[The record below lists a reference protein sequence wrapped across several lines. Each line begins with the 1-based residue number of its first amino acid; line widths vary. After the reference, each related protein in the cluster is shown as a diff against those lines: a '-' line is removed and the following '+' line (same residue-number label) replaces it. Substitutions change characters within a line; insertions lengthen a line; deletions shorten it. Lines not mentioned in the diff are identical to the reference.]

1 MVEAYFE
8 NIIQELV
15 VSHFVSSFKVLKRE
29 AGEEDGYIR
38 IKCKLSNGD
47 ILEFAEYI
55 QVIKNTLHSE
65 TYNFHW
71 QSADGTLVKRWD
83 NVKHHKNVRTYP
95 YHLHIPHNK
104 VIESE
109 PMNLKKVLLGIEKTL
124 PIKETEK

>member
-8 NIIQELV
+8 DIIQELII
-15 VSHFVSSFKVLKRE
+15 SHFVSSFKVLKRE

-38 IKCKLSNGD
+38 IKCKLLNGD

-55 QVIKNTLHSE
+55 QVIKNTIHPE

-83 NVKHHKNVRTYP
+83 NV
-95 YHLHIPHNK
+95 
-104 VIESE
+104 
-109 PMNLKKVLLGIEKTL
+109 
-124 PIKETEK
+124 